1 MIFSSKYSRKGQSL
15 LLSLVECDTCL
26 RPLLFPE
33 KKSKPRDSNRSLVTE
48 LMHAEASSPETG
60 KDSTSSASVVLEKM
74 PQFKTKVAEIKWKLN
89 KARKKLKVAKQ
100 YVALADKVSAMKKK
114 GNDASQTVKDVI
126 RKAEIALVH
135 AGEHM
140 GLDYVHF
147 KR

>member
-1 MIFSSKYSRKGQSL
+1 
-15 LLSLVECDTCL
+15 
-26 RPLLFPE
+26 
-33 KKSKPRDSNRSLVTE
+33 
-48 LMHAEASSPETG
+48 MHAEASSPETG
-60 KDSTSSASVVLEKM
+60 KDSASSASVVLEKM

-100 YVALADKVSAMKKK
+100 YVALADKVSAIKKK
-114 GNDASQTVKDVI
+114 GKGGSQMVKDVI